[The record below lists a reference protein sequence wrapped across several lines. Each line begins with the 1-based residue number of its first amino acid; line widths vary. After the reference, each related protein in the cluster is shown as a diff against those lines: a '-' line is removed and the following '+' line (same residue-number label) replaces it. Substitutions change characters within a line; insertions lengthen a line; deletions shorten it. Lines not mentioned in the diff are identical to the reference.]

1 MAYRRLRISI
11 WLVGLALFA
20 TWLVGSS
27 ARPQVLTDIG
37 PVLRIVTPEV
47 SEVVT
52 EDVTPQTAEALHMS
66 CLHGVMVSR
75 IMSSELSPGDVILA
89 VNGVPVNSQCE
100 LNAELAKVAFGES
113 FTLDIYRD
121 GGTGRVTVQRA
132 METALVSK
140 RTAES
145 RGISVAG
152 LSTGNGVMVAQVQVG
167 TAASSLG
174 LKSGDIILDVDGQP
188 VHSAAEFMDF
198 MRQLGNKDAKFNV
211 RHQNG
216 EVNVFILAA

>member
-11 WLVGLALFA
+11 CLVASALFV
-20 TWLVGSS
+20 TFVIGRS
-27 ARPQVLTDIG
+27 ARSQVLTDIG

-52 EDVTPQTAEALHMS
+52 EDVTPQVAEGLHMS

-75 IMSSELSPGDVILA
+75 IMSSELNPGDVILA

-100 LNAELAKVAFGES
+100 LNAELSKVAFGES

-132 METALVSK
+132 METAAVSR

-174 LKSGDIILDVDGQP
+174 LTRGDIILDVDGQP

-198 MRQLGNKDAKFNV
+198 MRRLGNNQATFNV

-216 EVNVFILAA
+216 EVNVFSISA